1 MTNRTRLPGCRKARS
16 IFIHTCPVKPQKLL
30 LYLVENDTSPE
41 PTLGVLTMAEPVYSV
56 QQVNDW
62 QLKLDDLA
70 KEPRTRFTKKEAVQ
84 ALIEQIEK
92 ALEAH
97 NYDQVAENLEA
108 WGLSI
113 TSGSLKQ
120 YVNAIRRSQTPTGT
134 RTSRRR
140 SKAKPRTQRPSTKK
154 AESVIQAE
162 SVAQAESVTKK
173 TRAKPSSAQQP
184 LKQTRTTAKKTAAR
198 KTAAAK

>member
-1 MTNRTRLPGCRKARS
+1 MRLPGYRKARL

-30 LYLVENDTSPE
+30 LYLVENDTSP
-41 PTLGVLTMAEPVYSV
+41 GVLTMAEPVYSV

-154 AESVIQAE
+154 AESVT
-162 SVAQAESVTKK
+162 QAESVTKK
-173 TRAKPSSAQQP
+173 TRTKPSSAP
-184 LKQTRTTAKKTAAR
+184 ATPQTDPDNSKENSS
-198 KTAAAK
+198 